1 MKTDTYLA
9 GSSFPEISRP
19 PGTAALLRYGTP
31 RIQLFQPLRILQLL
45 AFMVGCFVPSWV
57 QSQPEWEKVWSIP
70 QNARWIAADQLRQ
83 LYVVTPSNEVIKYS
97 SEGEVLY
104 RYNNNTLGTLQ
115 YLDATDPFSLLLYY
129 PDYQVVQVLDRT
141 LNLMAEFRLW
151 QYGIFQPRAIGMAN
165 DNQLWIYDEAVFRLK
180 KLDPNGKVLAQSDD
194 LNLLLGKQPRPDML
208 LVRQNRIWL
217 LDSEQGIIVF
227 DNFGQYSH
235 TLTLQNLSRIRI
247 FDDKSIWC
255 FVQHEWK
262 CFDALTFLPRT
273 VHIPADLA
281 ANPHTIIFPD
291 YLFTLEP
298 DGVSAW
304 KQ

>member
-1 MKTDTYLA
+1 MKTEKYLA
-9 GSSFPEISRP
+9 WNRFPEISCP
-19 PGTAALLRYGTP
+19 SGVAQLFRYATP
-31 RIQLFQPLRILQLL
+31 RIFNLL
-45 AFMVGCFVPSWV
+45 ALILGCLMPWWT
-57 QSQPEWEKVWSIP
+57 QAQPEWEKAWTIP
-70 QNARWIAADQLRQ
+70 QPAKWIAADQLRH
-83 LYVVTPSNEVIKYS
+83 LYVVAPSNEVIKYS

-104 RYNNNTLGTLQ
+104 RYNNNTLGNLH

-129 PDYQVVQVLDRT
+129 PEYQVVQVLDRT

-194 LNLLLGKQPRPDML
+194 LNLLLGRQPRPDML

-217 LDSEQGIIVF
+217 LDSQQGIIVF

-273 VHIPADLA
+273 VHIPADLT

-304 KQ
+304 KR